1 MALHLIR
8 HAHAAP
14 DGSADPV
21 LSPAGEAQAARLAG
35 RMDGRMD
42 GPAVARVLHGPAAR
56 ARQTAHLLA
65 AGLPGADVAQSDSAR
80 DRTPWPADDD
90 PAYGPHARRWLQST
104 PPHERDQGGRDL
116 LAAFTSWMELSRDGS
131 TAVVTHAFV
140 IAWVAAHVVGGPA
153 DAWLRMPVD
162 NASITT
168 VEHGRHGDL
177 LLRRFNSVH
186 D

>member
-8 HAHAAP
+8 HAQAAS
-14 DGSADPV
+14 DESADPA
-21 LSPAGEAQAARLAG
+21 LTGAGEAQAARLAG
-35 RMDGRMD
+35 WVDSL
-42 GPAVARVLHGPAAR
+42 AVVRVLHSPALR
-56 ARQTAHLLA
+56 ARQTAHLLTA
-65 AGLPGADVAQSDSAR
+65 VWNPGVDVVESELAR
-80 DRTPWPADDD
+80 DRTPWPRDDD
-90 PAYGPHARRWLQST
+90 PAYDERARQWLQST
-104 PPHERDQGGRDL
+104 PMHERDPGGRDL
-116 LAAFTSWMELSRDGS
+116 HAAFTSWMELSREGS

-140 IAWVAAHVVGGPA
+140 IAWVAAHVVGGPS

-168 VEHGRHGDL
+168 VEHGRRGDL

>member
-14 DGSADPV
+14 DESADPALTAV
-21 LSPAGEAQAARLAG
+21 GEAQAARLAE

-42 GPAVARVLHGPAAR
+42 GLAVARVLHGPAVR
-56 ARQTAHLLA
+56 SRQTAHLLA
-65 AGLPGADVAQSDSAR
+65 ARSPDADVAQSDPAR
-80 DRTPWPADDD
+80 DLTPWPDDD
-90 PAYGPHARRWLQST
+90 DAAYGPRARRWLQST
-104 PPHERDQGGRDL
+104 PPHERDPGGRDL
-116 LAAFTSWMELSRDGS
+116 HAAFTSWMELSREGS
-131 TAVVTHAFV
+131 TVVVTHAFV

-168 VEHGRHGDL
+168 VEHGGHSDL